1 MAKLTRLGDLER
13 AVMDHLW
20 SSREPQTVRQVHEAL
35 AAQRDLAY
43 TTIMTVLQR
52 LAKKNLVIQHRDDRA
67 HRYAPMHGRDELVA
81 GLMVDALDQA
91 ADSGSREAALVHFVE
106 RVGADEAAA
115 LRRALAELE
124 TKHANPPIQWR
135 SGLPLRDTDS
145 VSALAFTLVA
155 LLLVGPVPAL
165 LARAAWPMRAPRAA
179 IVLWQSIALAAVLSA
194 FSAGIAI
201 ASRLFVPGLDGRP
214 TATITSEIRGPRLAV
229 VAALRRGVRAHAGRR
244 RAAGDLRAAG
254 RDRDPATPRAPSDAR
269 RPGRQVARLGA
280 RPALRHAND
289 LRILDVEQPLAYCLP
304 GVRSRV
310 VVSEGTLTTL
320 SPNEVTAILSHER
333 AHLRARHDLV
343 LEMFTA
349 VHAAFPRF
357 VRSAN
362 ALDAVRLLVELL
374 ADDAAVRAAG
384 PTPLA
389 RALVAC
395 AAGRTPSGALAAGGP
410 TTVLRVRRLGGRGN
424 SIVLAITAYLA
435 AAAVLVVPTVALA
448 VPWLTELHR
457 LFVA

>member
-1 MAKLTRLGDLER
+1 M
-13 AVMDHLW
+13 
-20 SSREPQTVRQVHEAL
+20 
-35 AAQRDLAY
+35 
-43 TTIMTVLQR
+43 
-52 LAKKNLVIQHRDDRA
+52 
-67 HRYAPMHGRDELVA
+67 
-81 GLMVDALDQA
+81 
-91 ADSGSREAALVHFVE
+91 
-106 RVGADEAAA
+106 
-115 LRRALAELE
+115 
-124 TKHANPPIQWR
+124 
-135 SGLPLRDTDS
+135 
-145 VSALAFTLVA
+145 SALAFTLVA

-165 LARAAWPMRAPRAA
+165 LARATWTMRAPRAS
-179 IVLWQSIALAAVLSA
+179 IVLWQAIALAAVLSA

-201 ASRLFVPGLDGRP
+201 ASRLFVPGADGRP
-214 TATITSEIRGPRLAV
+214 TATITSEIEVLGWPLWIAYVLVFALTLLIGARLV
-229 VAALRRGVRAHAGRR
+229 VSVVQVAIATRRR
-244 RAAGDLRAAG
+244 RAHHRMVVDLVGKSQKWAH
-254 RDRDPATPRAPSDAR
+254 PRAD
-269 RPGRQVARLGA
+269 G
-280 RPALRHAND
+280 LRV
-289 LRILDVEQPLAYCLP
+289 LDVAQPLAYCLP

-320 SPNEVTAILSHER
+320 QDKEIAAILSHER

-362 ALDAVRLLVELL
+362 ALDAVRLLIELL

-395 AAGRTPSGALAAGGP
+395 ASGQTPAGALAAGGP
-410 TTVLRVRRLGGRGN
+410 TTVLRLRRLCGRGN
-424 SIVLAITAYLA
+424 SISLAITAYLS

-457 LFVA
+457 LFIA

>member
-1 MAKLTRLGDLER
+1 
-13 AVMDHLW
+13 
-20 SSREPQTVRQVHEAL
+20 
-35 AAQRDLAY
+35 
-43 TTIMTVLQR
+43 
-52 LAKKNLVIQHRDDRA
+52 
-67 HRYAPMHGRDELVA
+67 
-81 GLMVDALDQA
+81 
-91 ADSGSREAALVHFVE
+91 
-106 RVGADEAAA
+106 
-115 LRRALAELE
+115 
-124 TKHANPPIQWR
+124 
-135 SGLPLRDTDS
+135 

-165 LARAAWPMRAPRAA
+165 LARATWPMRAPRAA
-179 IVLWQSIALAAVLSA
+179 VVLWQSIALAAVLSA

-201 ASRLFVPGLDGRP
+201 ASRLFVPDLDGRP
-214 TATITSEIRGPRLAV
+214 TATITSEIEVLGWPLWIAYVLVFALTLLIGARLTVAV
-229 VAALRRGVRAHAGRR
+229 LQVAIATRRR
-244 RAAGDLRAAG
+244 RAHHRMVVDLVGNKQKSGLR
-254 RDRDPATPRAPSDAR
+254 
-269 RPGRQVARLGA
+269 VLGV
-280 RPALRHAND
+280 R
-289 LRILDVEQPLAYCLP
+289 EPLAYCLP

-320 SPNEVTAILSHER
+320 ADNEIAAILSHER

-357 VRSAN
+357 VRSAS
-362 ALDAVRLLVELL
+362 ALDAVRLLIELL

-395 AAGRTPSGALAAGGP
+395 AAGRAPSGALAAGGP

-424 SIVLAITAYLA
+424 SIAVAMSAYLA
-435 AAAVLVVPTVALA
+435 AAAVMVVPTVALA

-457 LFVA
+457 LFIA